1 MIMKYSQI
9 CIALILSITII
20 KVHTQNP
27 PLNKL
32 INYLP
37 DIT

>member
-9 CIALILSITII
+9 CIALFLSIAII
-20 KVHTQNP
+20 TVHTQNP